1 MVSIIYGD
9 QSVFFYVGKEDFMEL
24 SDPITRIKGIGEKK
38 AKDFEKIEIYTI
50 LELLEH
56 YPERYEN
63 YEEAKSISD
72 LTEGE
77 LVAIHGWIVSVT
89 EVKKVKN
96 LQIISC
102 KVQDSSGSIWLSWFN
117 QPYLKNILRKG
128 YRFIFRGKVVNKN
141 TSLIMQQPK
150 IYKEEEY
157 EALLYILQPI
167 YTLTDGLTNH
177 AISKAV
183 KQVLDV
189 VDLFDFLPKR
199 VQTEYSLIARKD
211 AVSEIHFPKSLK
223 TALEARRRLV
233 FDEFFLFSLALRQL
247 KETKLVQ
254 KNNFVMQRQPD
265 IDRLIESLPYEL
277 TNAQKKVWEEIYSD
291 MTKEGMM
298 NRLVQGDVGS
308 GKTIL
313 AILALFLTALNGCQ
327 GCLMVPT
334 EVLAKQHY
342 EEIYRLLS
350 SYGIECCLLTG
361 STTAAVKRRLYQQI
375 EDHEVDIIIGTH
387 ALIQE
392 KAIYDRLALVITDEQ
407 HRFGVRQRERLER
420 KGNHPHVLVMSATPI
435 PRTLAIILYGDLDIS
450 ILNELPANRLP
461 IKNCVVD
468 TKYRQTAYQFIEQQ
482 VKQGH
487 QAYVI
492 CPMVE
497 ESEIMEAENVI
508 AYTQQLKEIL
518 SEQIRV
524 EYLHGK
530 MKAREKESIME
541 RFAGG
546 LIQVLVSTTVVEVGI
561 NVPNATVMMIEN
573 AERFGLA
580 QLHQLRGRVGRG
592 KYQSYCILVSSSTKE
607 ETLERLE
614 ILNKSNDGFYIA
626 EEDLKLRGPGDVFGI
641 RQSGEIV
648 FKLGDIYQDA
658 KTLKEANQAADTLTD
673 EEYQSVLENYPA
685 LQDRMI
691 QLGSGKL

>member
-1 MVSIIYGD
+1 
-9 QSVFFYVGKEDFMEL
+9 
-24 SDPITRIKGIGEKK
+24 
-38 AKDFEKIEIYTI
+38 
-50 LELLEH
+50 
-56 YPERYEN
+56 
-63 YEEAKSISD
+63 
-72 LTEGE
+72 
-77 LVAIHGWIVSVT
+77 
-89 EVKKVKN
+89 
-96 LQIISC
+96 
-102 KVQDSSGSIWLSWFN
+102 
-117 QPYLKNILRKG
+117 
-128 YRFIFRGKVVNKN
+128 
-141 TSLIMQQPK
+141 MQQPK

-177 AISKAV
+177 GISKAV

-233 FDEFFLFSLALRQL
+233 F
-247 KETKLVQ
+247 
-254 KNNFVMQRQPD
+254 
-265 IDRLIESLPYEL
+265 DRLIESLPYEL

-407 HRFGVRQRERLER
+407 HRF
-420 KGNHPHVLVMSATPI
+420 
-435 PRTLAIILYGDLDIS
+435 
-450 ILNELPANRLP
+450 
-461 IKNCVVD
+461 
-468 TKYRQTAYQFIEQQ
+468 
-482 VKQGH
+482 
-487 QAYVI
+487 
-492 CPMVE
+492 
-497 ESEIMEAENVI
+497 
-508 AYTQQLKEIL
+508 
-518 SEQIRV
+518 
-524 EYLHGK
+524 
-530 MKAREKESIME
+530 
-541 RFAGG
+541 
-546 LIQVLVSTTVVEVGI
+546 
-561 NVPNATVMMIEN
+561 
-573 AERFGLA
+573 
-580 QLHQLRGRVGRG
+580 
-592 KYQSYCILVSSSTKE
+592 
-607 ETLERLE
+607 
-614 ILNKSNDGFYIA
+614 
-626 EEDLKLRGPGDVFGI
+626 
-641 RQSGEIV
+641 
-648 FKLGDIYQDA
+648 
-658 KTLKEANQAADTLTD
+658 
-673 EEYQSVLENYPA
+673 
-685 LQDRMI
+685 
-691 QLGSGKL
+691 